1 MKTNFVREPV
11 RVLMHLNGGYT
22 KVIVE
27 RTEGI
32 GLADGGI
39 EWEIPTAKIPQHLR
53 RIGSRFI
60 VASEAIWPGEK
71 DTIESL
77 KEACSRIE
85 IEEFV

>member
-11 RVLMHLNGGYT
+11 RVLMHLNGDYT

-27 RTEGI
+27 RTEGR
-32 GLADGGI
+32 GLVDGGI

-53 RIGSRFI
+53 SIGSRFI
-60 VASEAIWPGEK
+60 VNSEAIWPEET

-85 IEEFV
+85 IEELV